1 MQDPNTE
8 FTDDQYRILV
18 AANYVPTLKYRRAV
32 LRQQQGGNSS
42 GVASLRTQNESL
54 TRRLAVVEGI
64 MNAQQSNETPTNAAD
79 ETITVDSHST
89 RPNSASNGTRPNSAS
104 NGTQFGSGAYKR
116 PRISGIMSI
125 RRIQQVKSDVVQG
138 TTQADTKARIESD
151 SHADTC
157 ALGSNFLL
165 VETTE
170 WTCTVQPFHKEYAA
184 QDNIPV
190 VTGATAYD
198 DPATGET
205 VILIF
210 HQSLWFGSSLENS
223 LICPQQV
230 RSYGVSMCDDPYDPN
245 RPLGMKC
252 EDGTVIPFNVKKS
265 MIGVTTRCPSLQEYE
280 SCRHLVMTSPQI
292 WDPTSKDL
300 PHHSQ
305 DAHVDS
311 LESWHHVNT
320 GDYHIAQ
327 SSESDSLL
335 SSISSVLTPQ
345 TFMEKFRSLRLTSA
359 IDSQGRYTR
368 NSADTI
374 AKTFQVSLQTAH
386 DTISATTQHGARSA
400 MHPIVRRYRTDLV
413 RGINARQLP
422 GKWYTDTFFSKYK
435 SIRGHTCAQLFT
447 NRKLTAVYPLTTKAH
462 AGVALR
468 EFVDDVGIPN
478 TLIFDNA
485 AEQTGPNTD
494 FMKTVRQYH
503 INWKLT
509 EPYAHWQ
516 NKAENEI
523 REVKRRWKR
532 SRMRTGCSPRL
543 WDHGMIYE
551 SRILGR
557 IARGNSKRTGYE
569 EATGQTPDISEDIG
583 FMFYDPVH
591 YITNPDDENN
601 PRLGRWLGPSH
612 RVGGSLCYWIL
623 NGSGNV
629 VTSSSVQRL
638 STTDLE
644 LHKARLAS
652 FDNEMKEIIRDENHV
667 IPESQENCFF
677 LKDIEDPD
685 EPTSPLDP
693 ESTMP
698 DADEVT
704 PDSYDTYLGARLLLP
719 VGGERMYAKVTKRLR
734 RPDGKP
740 MGTRHENPLLDT
752 QKYEVEFEDGHQA
765 EYFANV
771 LAENLFSQVDDE
783 GREHLLIKE
792 ITGHRTNSNAVTTED
807 GYVTT
812 KSGRRYPKKTTIGWE
827 LCVEFS
833 DETTDW
839 LPLKDLKESHP
850 VQVAEYAE
858 SNRIQDEPAFKW
870 WVPYVL
876 KKTKSLISKVAA
888 RYWRTTHKFGI
899 QLPHSVAEAYKI
911 DKETGTLFWTKAIEK
926 EMGKIHSMNAF
937 LKIDELKPSELR
949 QDATKLPG
957 HAEIGLHMVFDIKMD
972 GKNSHE
978 RHG

>member
-1 MQDPNTE
+1 
-8 FTDDQYRILV
+8 
-18 AANYVPTLKYRRAV
+18 
-32 LRQQQGGNSS
+32 
-42 GVASLRTQNESL
+42 
-54 TRRLAVVEGI
+54 
-64 MNAQQSNETPTNAAD
+64 
-79 ETITVDSHST
+79 
-89 RPNSASNGTRPNSAS
+89 
-104 NGTQFGSGAYKR
+104 
-116 PRISGIMSI
+116 
-125 RRIQQVKSDVVQG
+125 
-138 TTQADTKARIESD
+138 
-151 SHADTC
+151 
-157 ALGSNFLL
+157 
-165 VETTE
+165 
-170 WTCTVQPFHKEYAA
+170 
-184 QDNIPV
+184 
-190 VTGATAYD
+190 
-198 DPATGET
+198 
-205 VILIF
+205 
-210 HQSLWFGSSLENS
+210 
-223 LICPQQV
+223 
-230 RSYGVSMCDDPYDPN
+230 
-245 RPLGMKC
+245 
-252 EDGTVIPFNVKKS
+252 
-265 MIGVTTRCPSLQEYE
+265 
-280 SCRHLVMTSPQI
+280 
-292 WDPTSKDL
+292 
-300 PHHSQ
+300 
-305 DAHVDS
+305 
-311 LESWHHVNT
+311 
-320 GDYHIAQ
+320 
-327 SSESDSLL
+327 
-335 SSISSVLTPQ
+335 
-345 TFMEKFRSLRLTSA
+345 
-359 IDSQGRYTR
+359 
-368 NSADTI
+368 
-374 AKTFQVSLQTAH
+374 
-386 DTISATTQHGARSA
+386 
-400 MHPIVRRYRTDLV
+400 
-413 RGINARQLP
+413 
-422 GKWYTDTFFSKYK
+422 
-435 SIRGHTCAQLFT
+435 
-447 NRKLTAVYPLTTKAH
+447 
-462 AGVALR
+462 
-468 EFVDDVGIPN
+468 
-478 TLIFDNA
+478 
-485 AEQTGPNTD
+485 
-494 FMKTVRQYH
+494 
-503 INWKLT
+503 
-509 EPYAHWQ
+509 
-516 NKAENEI
+516 
-523 REVKRRWKR
+523 
-532 SRMRTGCSPRL
+532 MRTGCSPRL

-551 SRILGR
+551 SRILER

-591 YITNPDDENN
+591 YITNHDDNN
-601 PRLGRWLGPSH
+601 PRLGRRLGLSH

-698 DADEVT
+698 EADEVA
-704 PDSYDTYLGARLLLP
+704 PDSYDTCLGARLLLP

-783 GREHLLIKE
+783 VRDHSLIKE
-792 ITGHRTNSNAVTTED
+792 ITGHRTNSNAVTRED

-827 LCVEFS
+827 LCVEFN

-839 LPLKDLKESHP
+839 LPPKGLKESHP

-870 WVPYVL
+870 WVRYVL

-937 LKIDELKPSELR
+937 LKIDGLKPSELR

-972 GKNSHE
+972 EKKNLYAALNDLDILSCDISNAYLYAPCTEHLWTE
-978 RHG
+978 AGPEFGSDQGSVLKLTKALYGLKSAGYSWHQTLANALDAMNFESNRGDPDVRTRLKKDP